1 MNKWLR
7 FALRIALVF
16 AGVLLAAHFTLRHSL
31 NTPRFKAAATGF
43 AERHFRRQANYDRI
57 DYSLFPFSLVVRNAS
72 LREPDGS
79 ADFAS
84 IREFSV
90 AVDWR
95 TKEVS
100 SVRLVEPVLRVVR
113 RPDGSFNYSDL
124 LPSPPPPDSPAP
136 SSSPAPPASTG
147 SSDGAP
153 SASVKPSAPPVAL
166 RLLQIEKARFVF
178 SAEDPDGGSSSLV
191 LSNLNLSLQNLAA
204 DAPLHAD
211 GRANLGPDSSFE
223 FRLEGAPLS
232 DFARD
237 PARWSFGF
245 NAQLDV
251 RSFSD
256 LRPFLPP
263 DFPALAPF
271 GVSLDVSGNLSDS
284 LAVRLRALSP
294 ASLDASIDAELSIP
308 SPLARHL
315 LAGAPL
321 PDSLRPPSPSCDVPP
336 GAAVLRDLPA
346 LVLANLLASAK
357 LSAPAVSFGALRA
370 ENVSASLFVRDG
382 ILTVPDARLDL
393 CGGRV
398 EARANARL
406 LECPLSYR
414 LDRLSA
420 DRIDLSQF
428 LDACGWSFPH
438 RLSGL
443 LRLQASLSG
452 HAVAEPGL
460 RSLEADAS
468 VQIDGLQSVGPGGS
482 PADHALCRL
491 DDPLLLK
498 LLPKLRPKV
507 ETAKASASQISTTR
521 YDEASASVSLRNGLA
536 SVSDARLA
544 MPGYRL
550 LLSGTLLPFD
560 DRLDLAARVV
570 ASPEESSRL
579 SDGKDLSAFLPYEN
593 GGLAIPASIRGSIA
607 KPTVLPDLDALLQ
620 NALAGD
626 GLARELSPHLD
637 NLSESDKKHVR
648 QGLQLLQNLAPLL
661 K

>member
-7 FALRIALVF
+7 FALRIALVL
-16 AGVLLAAHFTLRHSL
+16 AGLLLAAHFTLRRSL

-79 ADFAS
+79 SDFAS

-100 SVRLVEPVLRVVR
+100 SVRLVEPVLRVAR

-124 LPSPPPPDSPAP
+124 LPPPPDSPAP
-136 SSSPAPPASTG
+136 AGSPAPPASTG
-147 SSDGAP
+147 SSDDAP
-153 SASVKPSAPPVAL
+153 SASAKPSAPPVAL
-166 RLLQIEKARFVF
+166 RLLQIDNARFEF
-178 SAEDPDGGSSSLV
+178 SANDPDGTSSFLV
-191 LSNLNLSLQNLAA
+191 LSNLNLSLRNLAA

-211 GRANLGPDSSFE
+211 GRVDVGPDSSFE
-223 FRLEGAPLS
+223 FSLDAAPLS
-232 DFARD
+232 ELARD
-237 PARWSFGF
+237 PASWHFSFG
-245 NAQLDV
+245 AQLDV
-251 RSFSD
+251 RNFSD
-256 LRPFLPP
+256 LRPFLTP
-263 DFPALAPF
+263 DFPSLAPF
-271 GVSLDVSGNLSDS
+271 GVSMDVAGTLSGPMS
-284 LAVRLRALSP
+284 AKLRSTSSATGN
-294 ASLDASIDAELSIP
+294 ASLDAELSVP
-308 SPLARHL
+308 APLARHL

-321 PDSLRPPSPSCDVPP
+321 PDSLRPPTPSCDVPP
-336 GAAVLRDLPA
+336 GAAVLRDVPA
-346 LVLANLLASAK
+346 LLLANLLASAK
-357 LSAPAVSFGALRA
+357 LSAPAVAFGALRA

-382 ILTVPDARLDL
+382 ILTIPDARLDF
-393 CGGRV
+393 CGGLL

-420 DRIDLSQF
+420 ERVDLSRL
-428 LDACGWSFPH
+428 LDSCGWSSPQ

-443 LRLQASLSG
+443 LRIEASLSG
-452 HAVAEPGL
+452 NAVAQPGL

-468 VQIDGLQSVGPGGS
+468 LQIDDLQSVGPGGS
-482 PADHALCRL
+482 PSDHALRQL

-507 ETAKASASQISTTR
+507 ESAKASSSQISTTR
-521 YDEASASVSLRNGLA
+521 YEEASASVSLRDGVA
-536 SVSDARLA
+536 TVSDARLA

-550 LLSGTLLPFD
+550 LVSGSILPFD

-570 ASPEESSRL
+570 ASPEETSRL
-579 SDGKDLSAFLPYEN
+579 ADGKDLSAFLPYEN
-593 GGLAIPASIRGSIA
+593 GGLAIPASIRGPIA
-607 KPTVLPDLDALLQ
+607 KPTVLPNLDALLQ

-626 GLARELSPHLD
+626 GLARELSPHLEK
-637 NLSESDKKHVR
+637 LSESDKKHVR